1 MMKYKKDENL
11 FIVNFVIIVI
21 TISIFINV
29 FKKYIPN
36 YYVIKANWVI
46 DNVYNVVVDKYIVKE
61 LEKNPYVYINSL
73 KINVEIISREKN
85 YYKNYDSLLLK
96 CNMKKLD
103 SVVDM
108 SVYGGRKSFFKL
120 FMKCWEE

>member
-1 MMKYKKDENL
+1 MKYKKDENL

-21 TISIFINV
+21 TIFIFINV

-108 SVYGGRKSFFKL
+108 SVYRGRKSFFKL